1 MLAYL
6 GTFGISIGLTFWAES
21 LQKKEKVKESALCL
35 FLALLLVVLLAGLR
49 DYTVGTDT
57 LGYLKWIET
66 AAKYDT
72 FLEYLNSWYT
82 GREVLSCGIAY
93 VAGKLNSAH
102 LFFLAFAAAIY
113 GGAMTA
119 LVMVRETVSLPY
131 AWAAYLFFMYGISL
145 NQIRQSAAV
154 TLVLCAFAFLQRKKY
169 VAFFAL
175 LVMAYLFHLT
185 ALLALVILILYLI
198 LQKWDTKEVKTV
210 IIAAIL
216 LFAVFAVPILRL
228 VLETGIFGDRFAGYL
243 NSLSGSPFSI
253 KPVIVRLP
261 FFIMPLFFYREFA
274 QEEKAK
280 SYTFHNQDADFLL
293 ILLFIEMVLAILRT
307 VSAEIYRMSFYFETF
322 RCMAIG
328 RMMHTLEKNP
338 DRKKWT
344 RLVGASL
351 FFMFVMIWLYQIVL
365 QQNDWTFP
373 YTSESLGISPDP
385 LAVMIDRWERLRWRQ
400 S

>member
-57 LGYLKWIET
+57 LGYLGWIET

-93 VAGKLNSAH
+93 VAGKLNSARF
-102 LFFLAFAAAIY
+102 FFLAFAAVIY

-169 VAFFAL
+169 VAFL
-175 LVMAYLFHLT
+175 LC
-185 ALLALVILILYLI
+185 
-198 LQKWDTKEVKTV
+198 
-210 IIAAIL
+210 
-216 LFAVFAVPILRL
+216 LRRH
-228 VLETGIFGDRFAGYL
+228 IC
-243 NSLSGSPFSI
+243 
-253 KPVIVRLP
+253 
-261 FFIMPLFFYREFA
+261 FI
-274 QEEKAK
+274 
-280 SYTFHNQDADFLL
+280 
-293 ILLFIEMVLAILRT
+293 
-307 VSAEIYRMSFYFETF
+307 
-322 RCMAIG
+322 
-328 RMMHTLEKNP
+328 
-338 DRKKWT
+338 
-344 RLVGASL
+344 
-351 FFMFVMIWLYQIVL
+351 
-365 QQNDWTFP
+365 
-373 YTSESLGISPDP
+373 
-385 LAVMIDRWERLRWRQ
+385 
-400 S
+400 